1 MNSTERPGKERMRRS
16 SIPMLLPYEVTD
28 PQGCQEAQLKLYVFF
43 ITTKCDIL
51 VLLHYMNIKAVSI
64 KTQKNI
70 LASLLITTDHHKN

>member
-1 MNSTERPGKERMRRS
+1 MNSTERPGKEQMRRS

-28 PQGCQEAQLKLYVFF
+28 PQECQEAQLKLYVFF

-64 KTQKNI
+64 KTQKKYFSI
-70 LASLLITTDHHKN
+70 LINYNGPS